1 LAEVLAVRLTPR
13 GGRDA
18 VDGWA
23 LDADG
28 RPYLKVRV
36 ASPPVDGAA
45 NAALLAF
52 LAKTLKIPA
61 LGGEV
66 DLRRNRAGQAAGTGR
81 RDARDLARLS
91 AHVPEARMG
100 QIMPQALQG
109 SGFGARW
116 RRATSSQ
123 PIDGPAFFH
132 FHLTLRD

>member
-52 LAKTLKIPA
+52 VAKILKVPRSA
-61 LGGEV
+61 VRL
-66 DLRRNRAGQAAGTGR
+66 AAGDT
-81 RDARDLARLS
+81 ARLKRLELDGVTAEDLAR
-91 AHVPEARMG
+91 A
-100 QIMPQALQG
+100 
-109 SGFGARW
+109 FGAR
-116 RRATSSQ
+116 
-123 PIDGPAFFH
+123 P
-132 FHLTLRD
+132 

>member
-23 LDADG
+23 SDADG

-52 LAKTLKIPA
+52 LAKTLKIPRSA
-61 LGGEV
+61 V
-66 DLRRNRAGQAAGTGR
+66 RIAAGDT
-81 RDARDLARLS
+81 ARLKRLELDGVTPDDLAK
-91 AHVPEARMG
+91 A
-100 QIMPQALQG
+100 
-109 SGFGARW
+109 FGAH
-116 RRATSSQ
+116 
-123 PIDGPAFFH
+123 P
-132 FHLTLRD
+132 